1 MNVGPYTAE
10 RSFMSKILKSL
21 LCVVLLSIGASVA
34 AEEQETRKTP
44 ALTERAYKKLAE
56 AQELIDAK
64 DYAGALEVLREMGE
78 ARGMNAYELA
88 SKDNMRAFVAFSIE
102 DYGLAIDA
110 YEGVLS
116 YRPEIPLALE
126 QSALYALG
134 QLNFVEENYEKAL
147 GYLNEWF
154 TVADNPSPQAFIFKA
169 QALYQMQRFAEIP
182 PVVYEA
188 MDSARARDQ
197 EIDENW
203 WLLIRA
209 AYYELEEWPKVL
221 EILEILVTNYPKKDY
236 WVQLSG
242 IYGQEGM
249 GKKQVATIWAAYMQG
264 YLEQE
269 REIMNVA
276 GLLLQEEVPYYA
288 ATILERE
295 MESGIVE
302 PTAKNL
308 QMLGQAWQLSQEV
321 DKAIPVY
328 MQAAAKSDEGELY
341 FRLAQLYLDKDQ
353 CADSVEAASNALD
366 KGGLKNEAQVL
377 LVKGMCQ
384 FELKEY
390 AAALETF
397 SRGQRIARSEG
408 FDTDLRALNNWKRY
422 VENESARARELARSA
437 G

>member
-1 MNVGPYTAE
+1 MRRVLQA
-10 RSFMSKILKSL
+10 L
-21 LCVVLLSIGASVA
+21 LCVVLFATGSFAA
-34 AEEQETRKTP
+34 AEEERKQETRKTP

-56 AQELIDAK
+56 AQEFIDAK
-64 DYAGALEVLREMGE
+64 DYASALEVLRQMGE
-78 ARGMNAYELA
+78 QRGMNAYELA
-88 SKDNMRAFVAFSIE
+88 SKDNMRAFVAFSME
-102 DYGLAIDA
+102 DYGLAIEA

-116 YRPEIPLALE
+116 FRPEIPLALE

-134 QLNFVEENYEKAL
+134 QLNFVEEDYERAL
-147 GYLNEWF
+147 AYLDEWF
-154 TVADNPSPQAFIFKA
+154 LVAENPNPQAYIFKA
-169 QALYQMQRFAEIP
+169 QAMYQLQRYADIP
-182 PVVYEA
+182 PVVYQA
-188 MDSARARDQ
+188 MDSARAREQ
-197 EIDENW
+197 PIDENW

-221 EILEILVTNYPKKDY
+221 EILEILVAEFPKKDY

-249 GKKQVATIWAAYMQG
+249 NKKQVASIWAAYMQG
-264 YLEQE
+264 FLDQE

-276 GLLLQEEVPYYA
+276 GLLLQEEVPYFA

-295 MESGIVE
+295 LESGVVE
-302 PTAKNL
+302 DTAKNL
-308 QMLGQAWQLSQEV
+308 QMLGQAWQLAQET
-321 DKAIPVY
+321 DRAIPVY
-328 MQAAAKSDEGELY
+328 QQAAAKSDEGELY

-353 CADSVEAASNALD
+353 CEDSVEAASNALD

-390 AAALETF
+390 AAAIETF
-397 SRGQRIARSEG
+397 SRGQRIARRDG

-422 VENESARARELARSA
+422 VENESARAQELARSA

>member
-1 MNVGPYTAE
+1 MRRVLQA
-10 RSFMSKILKSL
+10 L
-21 LCVVLLSIGASVA
+21 LCVVLFATGSFAA
-34 AEEQETRKTP
+34 AEEERRQETRKTP

-56 AQELIDAK
+56 AQEFIDAK
-64 DYAGALEVLREMGE
+64 DYASALEVLRQMGE
-78 ARGMNAYELA
+78 QRGMNAYELA
-88 SKDNMRAFVAFSIE
+88 SKDNMRAFVAFSME
-102 DYGLAIDA
+102 DYGLAIEA

-116 YRPEIPLALE
+116 FRPEIPLALE

-134 QLNFVEENYEKAL
+134 QLNFVEEDYERAL
-147 GYLNEWF
+147 AYLDEWF
-154 TVADNPSPQAFIFKA
+154 LVAENPNPQAYIFKA
-169 QALYQMQRFAEIP
+169 QAMYQLQRYADIP
-182 PVVYEA
+182 PVVYQA
-188 MDSARARDQ
+188 MDSARAREQ
-197 EIDENW
+197 PIDENW

-221 EILEILVTNYPKKDY
+221 EILEILVAEFPKKDY

-249 GKKQVATIWAAYMQG
+249 NKKQVASIWAAYMQG
-264 YLEQE
+264 FLDQE

-276 GLLLQEEVPYYA
+276 GLLLQEEVPYFA

-295 MESGIVE
+295 LESGVVE
-302 PTAKNL
+302 DTAKNL
-308 QMLGQAWQLSQEV
+308 QMLGQAWQLAQET
-321 DKAIPVY
+321 DRAIPVY
-328 MQAAAKSDEGELY
+328 QQAAAKSDEGELY

-353 CADSVEAASNALD
+353 CEDSVEAASNALD

-390 AAALETF
+390 AAAIETF
-397 SRGQRIARSEG
+397 SRGQRIARRDG

-422 VENESARARELARSA
+422 VENESARAQELARSA